1 MQNTYVDFR
10 AVKEAV
16 SIRMA
21 LDHYG
26 VNWLRKNGEELRGRC
41 PIHKGEGTDTFHA
54 SVAKNIFNC
63 FSCKAR
69 GNVLDFVAAM
79 EQCTVRDGAIK
90 LAEWFSIPSS
100 SERPKPAAPKKA
112 TPASNR
118 GEGTVKNTPLSFQL
132 KDVDA
137 KHPYLAERGIRLETA
152 EQFGIGYFAGKGSMS
167 GRIVIPIHDE
177 FGKLIAY
184 AGRSIDNSEP
194 RYKLPAGFHKSLVLY
209 NLHRAM
215 TRNSV
220 RVSTVVLVEGFFD
233 CIKVHEAGYPCVAL
247 MGCSL
252 SNEQEEVLCRRFTGA
267 VLLFDGDEAGKA
279 ATDECLARLGRK
291 LWVKAISVPAGRQPD
306 QLSTEELQALLV
318 SEC

>member
-10 AVKEAV
+10 AIKEAV

-26 VNWLRKNGEELRGRC
+26 VNWLRKSGDELRGRC
-41 PIHKGEGTDTFHA
+41 PIHKGEGQNTFHA
-54 SVAKNIFNC
+54 HLAKNAFQC

-79 EQCTVRDGAIK
+79 EQCTVRDAAIK
-90 LAEWFSIPSS
+90 LAEWFSIASNTQP
-100 SERPKPAAPKKA
+100 PKPVTPKKA
-112 TPASNR
+112 TPVMSR
-118 GEGTVKNTPLSFQL
+118 GAGTLQNTPLTFQL
-132 KDVDA
+132 KDVEA
-137 KHPYLAERGIRLETA
+137 KHPYLTERGIRLETA
-152 EQFGIGYFAGKGSMS
+152 QQFGIGYFAGRGSMS

-184 AGRSIDNSEP
+184 AGRSIDNGEP
-194 RYKLPAGFHKSLVLY
+194 KYKLPAGFHKSLVLY

-247 MGCSL
+247 MGSSL
-252 SNEQEEVLCRRFTGA
+252 SSEQEAVICRCFTGA
-267 VLLFDGDEAGKA
+267 VLLFDGDEAGKS
-279 ATDECLARLGRK
+279 ATDECLGRLGRK
-291 LWVKAISVPAGRQPD
+291 LWVKAVSIPAGRQPD
-306 QLSTEELQALLV
+306 QLNSEELQALLG